1 MALIDNQG
9 EPISRWWVMK
19 GIEIV
24 EKQKDI
30 FSSAKMRQARVE
42 LIAGKNRLT
51 TIKNW
56 LLAAQII
63 QSSGREYVITDI
75 GRAIIAND
83 PYLEKASTWWAF
95 HLSICFSDRNEPYA
109 SFFLSLE
116 PIAKDWIPWEEMVQ
130 QVRAREEL
138 QGYEKSVME
147 SYLGGIRRMFVEDRP
162 LAELGLIESRTVRGE
177 GISVRLGEPTV
188 TNEVVIHALAL
199 MRFHGFPSRVSVT
212 FSELVNAGLDR
223 FLCLSPDDLR
233 VQLKNLSHTE
243 RWQNEFSYTTVANLD
258 SVDFSD
264 GFMPRKTLLVL
275 LQESQ
280 STWL

>member
-9 EPISRWWVMK
+9 EPISRWWVIK
-19 GIEIV
+19 CIEVV
-24 EKQKDI
+24 EKQRDI

-42 LIAGKNRLT
+42 LIAGTNRLK

-63 QSSGREYVITDI
+63 QSSSREYVITDI
-75 GRAIIAND
+75 GKAIIAND
-83 PYLEKASTWWAF
+83 PSLEKASTWWAF
-95 HLSICFSDRNEPYA
+95 HLSICFSERNEPYT

-116 PIAKDWIPWEEMVQ
+116 PIAKDWIPWEEVVQ

-138 QGYEKSVME
+138 QGYEKSVIE
-147 SYLGGIRRMFVEDRP
+147 SVMGGIRRMFVEDRP
-162 LAELGLIESRTVRGE
+162 LAELGLIESRTVRGS

-199 MRFHGFPSRVSVT
+199 MRFHHFPSRVSVT

-233 VQLKNLSHTE
+233 TRLKNLSHTE

-258 SVDFSD
+258 SVDFGD

-280 STWL
+280 NTWL